1 MKTYKILNNLEDI
14 VKTIK
19 VKNLQEAN
27 DIIFDLKDYHG
38 HSSVFILEE
47 IK

>member
-19 VKNLQEAN
+19 VKNIEEAN

-38 HSSVFILEE
+38 HSSIFTLEE
-47 IK
+47 VK